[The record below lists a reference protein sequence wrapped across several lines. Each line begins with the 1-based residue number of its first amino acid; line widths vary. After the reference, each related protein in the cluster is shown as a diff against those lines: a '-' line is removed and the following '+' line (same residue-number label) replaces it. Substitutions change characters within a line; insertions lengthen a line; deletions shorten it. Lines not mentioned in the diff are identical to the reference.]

1 MAQAKSAPGGKR
13 NWVSGGTTGY
23 SWEYTGISIDPP
35 LGMRNK
41 ETGHAKG
48 KGTTFAGWGKSEKRE
63 ERKGRQGNAGSTRR
77 WSEGVPRVGV
87 KKAVSGLDRRK
98 RKIDDDSWDDG
109 GNGRNVSSSKSK
121 FTRKTAS
128 TINRRKVSPGKG
140 DRLRSQSLYE
150 DDFRV
155 GKRSTSKGSRGF
167 NGRSVLSKNSAAFK
181 GKKFDASAEFRRTKK
196 AGAKEVNLDEE
207 FSDNKESD
215 DSGHITEEK
224 PRPRLARVLDGSGK
238 KIKPAK
244 KDVVPEDEEPAPP
257 KKRKRMKLDPYD
269 TSNKRIEDSPP
280 IQDVSS
286 PKKIL
291 VKCTPEEE
299 SDMSTNAK
307 FRAIQP
313 SSSILSYVEDNL
325 LGRRRLNEIKNTGYN
340 VKISAPLDNIPFST
354 STDRERIEESAF
366 RNKLEFFAAAK
377 ISSSFPPP
385 TLPEIAFAGVSNVG
399 KSSLLNALTR
409 QWGIVRISDKPGHTQ
424 SMNFF
429 RLASKLCLV
438 DLPGYGFAY
447 AKDEVKESWQE
458 LVKEYVS
465 TRVGLERVCLLVH
478 TKRGMKPLDY
488 ELVDLMER
496 HKTPYQ
502 IVLTKTDLVFPIDV
516 ARRAMEIQESL
527 KKNKSVVKP
536 VMMVSSKTGAGI
548 RNLRG
553 VLGKLARFIKP

>member
-1 MAQAKSAPGGKR
+1 MTQGKPAPGGKS
-13 NWVSGGTTGY
+13 NWSSGGTAAG
-23 SWEYTGISIDPP
+23 
-35 LGMRNK
+35 RKNK
-41 ETGHAKG
+41 ERGDDKAKG
-48 KGTTFAGWGKSEKRE
+48 TRVAGWNKGDKKKED
-63 ERKGRQGNAGSTRR
+63 KGRQESSGSTRR
-77 WSEGVPRVGV
+77 WSEGVPRVGM
-87 KKAVSGLDRRK
+87 KRAVSGLDMRK
-98 RKIDDDSWDDG
+98 RKFDDDSWDDDG
-109 GNGRNVSSSKSK
+109 GGGKNVSSSKSK
-121 FTRKTAS
+121 FIRKTAS
-128 TINRRKVSPGKG
+128 TISHRKVSPGKG
-140 DRLRSQSLYE
+140 DRLKSQSLYE
-150 DDFRV
+150 DDYRA
-155 GKRSTSKGSRGF
+155 GKRTTSKVSDISRGVKS
-167 NGRSVLSKNSAAFK
+167 RLRYSVASK
-181 GKKFDASAEFRRTKK
+181 GKKIDATKEVRRTKK
-196 AGAKEVNLDEE
+196 GGAKEVDLDEE
-207 FSDNKESD
+207 AADIKKSD
-215 DSGHITEEK
+215 DSGLITEEEK
-224 PRPRLARVLDGSGK
+224 PRPRLTRVLDGTGK

-244 KDVVPEDEEPAPP
+244 KVVVPDTEEPAPP

-269 TSNKRIEDSPP
+269 TSNKRIEDSP

-286 PKKIL
+286 AEKVL
-291 VKCTPEEE
+291 VNCTPEEE
-299 SDMSTNAK
+299 TEMSINAK

-325 LGRRRLNEIKNTGYN
+325 LGRRRLNEIKNAGYN
-340 VKISAPLDNIPFST
+340 VKISSPLDNVPFST
-354 STDRERIEESAF
+354 STERERIEESAF

-377 ISSSFPPP
+377 ISSSFPAP

-399 KSSLLNALTR
+399 KSSLLNSLTR
-409 QWGIVRISDKPGHTQ
+409 QWGVVRTSDKPGLTQ
-424 SMNFF
+424 TINFF
-429 RLASKLCLV
+429 RLASKLCFV

-447 AKDEVKESWQE
+447 AKDEVKESWEE

-527 KKNKSVVKP
+527 KRNKSVVNP

>member
-1 MAQAKSAPGGKR
+1 MPYMKSAPGGKR
-13 NWVSGGTTGY
+13 NWGSGGSASGRK
-23 SWEYTGISIDPP
+23 SDSRED
-35 LGMRNK
+35 
-41 ETGHAKG
+41 AKG
-48 KGTTFAGWGKSEKRE
+48 KGTRLAGWSKRDKGE
-63 ERKGRQGNAGSTRR
+63 EQKGRQGNAGPRR
-77 WSEGVPRVGV
+77 NRSEGVPRGGLRTN
-87 KKAVSGLDRRK
+87 VSGVGKRK
-98 RKIDDDSWDDG
+98 RKGDDDSWD
-109 GNGRNVSSSKSK
+109 GNGKNGPSSKPK
-121 FTRKTAS
+121 LTRKSAS
-128 TINRRKVSPGKG
+128 TISRHKVSPGNG
-140 DRLRSQSLYE
+140 DRLKSQSLYE
-150 DDFRV
+150 DDMRS
-155 GKRSTSKGSRGF
+155 GKRSTSKVSDFSRGV
-167 NGRSVLSKNSAAFK
+167 NGCSVFRKNVGASK
-181 GKKFDASAEFRRTKK
+181 GKKFDESTEVRRKK
-196 AGAKEVNLDEE
+196 VGAKEVSLDEE
-207 FSDNKESD
+207 VADSKKSD
-215 DSGHITEEK
+215 DSGHITEEEK
-224 PRPRLARVLDGSGK
+224 PRHRLTRVLDRTGR

-244 KDVVPEDEEPAPP
+244 KDIVPDSEDPTPP

-269 TSNKRIEDSPP
+269 TSNKRIDDSPP
-280 IQDVSS
+280 KKDVSNAE
-286 PKKIL
+286 KVL
-291 VKCTPEEE
+291 VKCAPEETE
-299 SDMSTNAK
+299 MSINAK
-307 FRAIQP
+307 FRAIHP

-325 LGRRRLNEIKNTGYN
+325 LGRRRLNEIKNAGYN
-340 VKISAPLDNIPFST
+340 VKISAPLDNVPFST
-354 STDRERIEESAF
+354 NTERDHIEESVF

-385 TLPEIAFAGVSNVG
+385 TIPEIAFAGVSNVG

-409 QWGIVRISDKPGHTQ
+409 QWGIVRTSDKPGLTQ
-424 SMNFF
+424 SINFF

-516 ARRAMEIQESL
+516 ARRAREIQESL
-527 KKNKSVVKP
+527 KKNKSAVNP